1 MKQIIKLTIITCA
14 VTLALSGCSE
24 STNSSSYTAPLT
36 SSKAHVKELSTYS
49 AETFFDTTSI
59 MGSSFSPHGD
69 KILVSS
75 DGSGIYSLYEVNVQ
89 TGGKT
94 RLTDF
99 TDSTYPIRYFPN
111 DERVLFTKDTGGNLC
126 TRN

>member
-49 AETFFDTTSI
+49 AETFFRI
-59 MGSSFSPHGD
+59 PPQ
-69 KILVSS
+69 LW
-75 DGSGIYSLYEVNVQ
+75 GIAFHPMAI
-89 TGGKT
+89 K
-94 RLTDF
+94 F
-99 TDSTYPIRYFPN
+99 
-111 DERVLFTKDTGGNLC
+111 
-126 TRN
+126 